1 MPLQDLTPQLR
12 TRLNRM
18 EKTVGW
24 FVTLA
29 MLVLLAGVGLY
40 VYQTAQRRG
49 WLIPHVIYST
59 SVNNAAGIHVGDPVK
74 LMGFEVGE
82 ITKIEANKPADY
94 YNVTL
99 FFKVRAPYYG
109 YLWTDSKVKV
119 AATDFLGNRALEL
132 KKGKDG
138 LPTVLHESKGKKG
151 LFRRDHD
158 VITGVLDD
166 NYLKR
171 LKQEKKDMFA
181 EYRKD
186 PTPFYQAPTEDSSV
200 WLEPLES
207 PALTEEL
214 GEVIAMV
221 KEGLPGV
228 LLMTNKV
235 NALLSQ
241 AQEATSNLNNNL
253 LELRPTLRHAQ
264 EISGFLTNRNG
275 GLGDWVL
282 PADTRIAL
290 NSTLANAD
298 TTLKSATHTMTNVDA
313 KLDEIAQ
320 SVTPSLM
327 SLAAIMSNLR
337 KQVDHNTNILS
348 NISQIIVHSD
358 DMVQGL
364 KRHWLLRSAF
374 KTNAPNARPGPT
386 PNVGSPR
393 SRQP

>member
-181 EYRKD
+181 EFRRD
-186 PTPFYQAPTEDSSV
+186 PNPFYQAPVEETSV
-200 WLEPLES
+200 WLEPIES

-214 GEVIAMV
+214 GDVISMV
-221 KEGLPGV
+221 KTGLPGV
-228 LLMTNKV
+228 LLLTNNI

-241 AQEATSNLNNNL
+241 AKEATANVTRNTS
-253 LELRPTLRHAQ
+253 LRICAYG
-264 EISGFLTNRNG
+264 SSYA
-275 GLGDWVL
+275 
-282 PADTRIAL
+282 PAI
-290 NSTLANAD
+290 
-298 TTLKSATHTMTNVDA
+298 
-313 KLDEIAQ
+313 
-320 SVTPSLM
+320 
-327 SLAAIMSNLR
+327 
-337 KQVDHNTNILS
+337 
-348 NISQIIVHSD
+348 
-358 DMVQGL
+358 
-364 KRHWLLRSAF
+364 
-374 KTNAPNARPGPT
+374 TNAPST
-386 PNVGSPR
+386 PESLPSIGGTS
-393 SRQP
+393 SGTAT